1 MTEEERRIAS
11 LRAELSDRAAENR
24 EIRREIL
31 RALRYIE
38 NGDIGSAQ
46 TLLHRLSLSVDE
58 K

>member
-1 MTEEERRIAS
+1 MSEQEKRIAS

-24 EIRREIL
+24 EIRKDIL

-38 NGDIGSAQ
+38 NGDIGSARS
-46 TLLHRLSLSVDE
+46 LLHRLSLSATE